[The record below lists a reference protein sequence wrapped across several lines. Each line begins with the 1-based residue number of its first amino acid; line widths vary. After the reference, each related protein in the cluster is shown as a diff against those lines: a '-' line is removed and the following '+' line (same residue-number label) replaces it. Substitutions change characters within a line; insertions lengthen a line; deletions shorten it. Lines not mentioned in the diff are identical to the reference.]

1 MAKRGD
7 IARQNVVNEI
17 VKAFQITGSYLC
29 TQDKKIYVNS
39 AEGDEVF
46 QFAISITMPKIPID
60 AAPAGSKATE
70 GSVNSEVKFAATSLS
85 DTDKQKV
92 EELKQKLKDAGV
104 YQE

>member
-1 MAKRGD
+1 MKKGD
-7 IARQNVVNEI
+7 VARENVKNTIIE
-17 VKAFQITGSYLC
+17 AFGEGFVAV
-29 TQDKKIYVNS
+29 QDKKIYVNS

-46 QFAISITMPKIPID
+46 QFAISITMPKTPID